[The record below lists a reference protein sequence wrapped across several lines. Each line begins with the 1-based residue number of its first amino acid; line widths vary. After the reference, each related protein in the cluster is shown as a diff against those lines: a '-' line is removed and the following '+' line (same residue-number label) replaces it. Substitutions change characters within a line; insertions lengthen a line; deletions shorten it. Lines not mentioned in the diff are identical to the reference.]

1 MTICKKKAQLVI
13 DTRGRFKGNYTNII
27 FKHDCRV
34 NIINLIEYYISP
46 LGDEFIFD
54 KNIVSFFHK
63 SNEKYK
69 LLNNYVNIID
79 E

>member
-1 MTICKKKAQLVI
+1 MTA
-13 DTRGRFKGNYTNII
+13 
-27 FKHDCRV
+27 RV